1 MRLKQQTGIRET
13 TLWTENQAM
22 ASTLGKTGGFIKGIS
37 KMTIAKGT
45 ESSSVETSAY
55 TKANGKKGPRYNLV
69 QLIRN

>member
-1 MRLKQQTGIRET
+1 
-13 TLWTENQAM
+13 M

-55 TKANGKKGPRYNLV
+55 TKANGKKGPKYNLV